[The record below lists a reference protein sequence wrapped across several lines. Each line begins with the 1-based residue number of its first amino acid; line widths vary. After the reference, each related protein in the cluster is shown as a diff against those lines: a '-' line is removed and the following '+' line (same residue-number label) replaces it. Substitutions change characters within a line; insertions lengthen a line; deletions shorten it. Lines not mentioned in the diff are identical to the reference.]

1 MKKKL
6 IETLEWMGVIIAL
19 LFIYAI
25 DTILLKTEIF
35 IVCCALIGNAIIC
48 VSIMIMCEET
58 FKCIIKFSKKRWRKS
73 ENGI

>member
-6 IETLEWMGVIIAL
+6 LDTLEWMGIIIAL

-35 IVCCALIGNAIIC
+35 IACCVLMGDVVIC
-48 VSIMIMCEET
+48 VTVISICEEIC
-58 FKCIIKFSKKRWRKS
+58 KSIIKFSRKRWRKS
-73 ENGI
+73 ENGL

>member
-6 IETLEWMGVIIAL
+6 IETLEWMGIVIGL
-19 LFIYAI
+19 LVIYAI
-25 DTILLKTEIF
+25 DTIFLKTEIF
-35 IVCCALIGNAIIC
+35 LVCCVLIGNAVIC

-58 FKCIIKFSKKRWRKS
+58 FKGIIKFTKKRWRKS

>member
-6 IETLEWMGVIIAL
+6 IEALEWMGILIGL
-19 LFIYAI
+19 LVIYAI
-25 DTILLKTEIF
+25 DTVFLKTEIF
-35 IVCCALIGNAIIC
+35 LVCCVLIGNSVIC

-58 FKCIIKFSKKRWRKS
+58 FKGIIKFTKKRWRKS